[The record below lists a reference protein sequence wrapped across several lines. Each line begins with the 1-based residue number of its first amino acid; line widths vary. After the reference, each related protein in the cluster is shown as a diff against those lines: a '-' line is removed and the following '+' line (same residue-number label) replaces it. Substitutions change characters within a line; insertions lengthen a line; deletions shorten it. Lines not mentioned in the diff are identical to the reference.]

1 MNRREILIK
10 CRALLSY
17 SREIIAD
24 GWVGFATIYSCYSL
38 GNLIGDK
45 YYHGAQLPGLIGI
58 WVATFICCITP
69 SFTKMAKAAKNKPIA

>member
-1 MNRREILIK
+1 MNRSKMLTYCREFRRYYK
-10 CRALLSY
+10 
-17 SREIIAD
+17 EIIAD
-24 GWVGFATIYSCYSL
+24 GWVCFATIYACFSL

-69 SFTKMAKAAKNKPIA
+69 SFTKMAKAAKKKPIT